1 MHPIEIQFFSVF
13 IIVAIIVVFIIFT
26 VIKQWHKNN
35 RSPKIVI
42 NSTVL
47 EKRKQRVSHSS
58 AGATGPD
65 VAFYGAEY
73 WITFQLEGGD
83 SVEFWLKENEDEY
96 NRLKIGDCGKL
107 TFQGTRYLGFEKR
120 RARQIARQIKRLDR
134 YNSQDDLWEER
145 IESNGISSNRF
156 RYKVYDIEY
165 QYEVNQNI
173 YADTIYESTDK
184 KEFGETFEIKYDP

>member
-1 MHPIEIQFFSVF
+1 MQPIEIQFFSVF

-58 AGATGPD
+58 AGAAGSH
-65 VAFYGAEY
+65 VVYGAEY

-107 TFQGTRYLGFEKR
+107 TFQGTRYLGFEK
-120 RARQIARQIKRLDR
+120 
-134 YNSQDDLWEER
+134 
-145 IESNGISSNRF
+145 
-156 RYKVYDIEY
+156 
-165 QYEVNQNI
+165 
-173 YADTIYESTDK
+173 K
-184 KEFGETFEIKYDP
+184 KSKIN